1 MVLLTMISRVQ
12 DGLLLAASMQ
22 ESEQSNRNF
31 QEYHNQA
38 KQLFRKLGDH
48 SPNRCSLEAGSM
60 TFHYLISQGICYLTL
75 CEASYSKKLAFSFL
89 EELQAEFWELYGKK
103 VSSVSR
109 PYAFIEFGLP
119 NDMDLGETKESVHA
133 MVSLCT
139 KSDDEGPTDGKWVD
153 GFKGGFAKFTEE
165 DLYIQKLK
173 KSYLDTWSKR
183 HLSSINVELQDVQK
197 IMVTNIEEVLQRG
210 EALSALDSKASNLST
225 LSKKYRQDARLLN
238 SRSAYAKAA
247 ASGLIFVV
255 LMLYVRFWWLV

>member
-22 ESEQSNRNF
+22 ETEQSNRNF
-31 QEYHNQA
+31 QEYHSQA
-38 KQLFRKLGDH
+38 KQLFRKLGEH
-48 SPNRCSLEAGSM
+48 SPNRCSLQAGAM

-75 CEASYSKKLAFSFL
+75 CEAAYSKKLAFAFL

-109 PYAFIEFGLP
+109 PYAFIEF
-119 NDMDLGETKESVHA
+119 
-133 MVSLCT
+133 
-139 KSDDEGPTDGKWVD
+139 
-153 GFKGGFAKFTEE
+153 

-183 HLSSINVELQDVQK
+183 HLSSINMELQDVQK

-225 LSKKYRQDARLLN
+225 LSKKYRHDAKLLN

-247 ASGLIFVV
+247 ATSLVFVI
-255 LMLYVRFWWLV
+255 LMIYIRFWWLV

>member
-22 ESEQSNRNF
+22 ETEQSNRNF

-38 KQLFRKLGDH
+38 KQLFRRLGDH
-48 SPNRCSLEAGSM
+48 SPNRCSLEAGAM
-60 TFHYLISQGICYLTL
+60 TFHYLISQGVCYLTL

-109 PYAFIEFGLP
+109 PYAFIEF
-119 NDMDLGETKESVHA
+119 DI
-133 MVSLCT
+133 
-139 KSDDEGPTDGKWVD
+139 
-153 GFKGGFAKFTEE
+153 
-165 DLYIQKLK
+165 YIQKLK

-183 HLSSINVELQDVQK
+183 HLSSINLELQDVQK

-210 EALSALDSKASNLST
+210 EALSALDTKASNLST
-225 LSKKYRQDARLLN
+225 LSKKYRQDAKFLN

-247 ASGLIFVV
+247 ATSLIFVV
-255 LMLYVRFWWLV
+255 LMLYLRFWWLV

>member
-22 ESEQSNRNF
+22 ETEQSNRNF
-31 QEYHNQA
+31 QEYHSQA
-38 KQLFRKLGDH
+38 KQLFRKLGEH
-48 SPNRCSLEAGSM
+48 SPNRCSLQAGAM

-75 CEASYSKKLAFSFL
+75 CEAAYSKKLAFTFL

-109 PYAFIEFGLP
+109 PYAFIEF
-119 NDMDLGETKESVHA
+119 
-133 MVSLCT
+133 
-139 KSDDEGPTDGKWVD
+139 
-153 GFKGGFAKFTEE
+153 

-183 HLSSINVELQDVQK
+183 HLSSINMELQDVQK

-225 LSKKYRQDARLLN
+225 LSKKYRHDAKLLN

-247 ASGLIFVV
+247 ATSLVFVI
-255 LMLYVRFWWLV
+255 LMIYIRFWWLV

>member
-22 ESEQSNRNF
+22 ETEQSNRNF
-31 QEYHNQA
+31 QEYHSQA
-38 KQLFRKLGDH
+38 KQLFRKLGEH
-48 SPNRCSLEAGSM
+48 SPNRCSLQAGTM
-60 TFHYLISQGICYLTL
+60 TFHYLISQGVCYLTL
-75 CEASYSKKLAFSFL
+75 CEATYSKKLAFSFL

-109 PYAFIEFGLP
+109 PYAFIEF
-119 NDMDLGETKESVHA
+119 DI
-133 MVSLCT
+133 
-139 KSDDEGPTDGKWVD
+139 
-153 GFKGGFAKFTEE
+153 
-165 DLYIQKLK
+165 YIQKLK

-183 HLSSINVELQDVQK
+183 HLSSINLELQDVQK

-225 LSKKYRQDARLLN
+225 LSKKYRHDAKVLN

-247 ASGLIFVV
+247 ATSLIFVMF
-255 LMLYVRFWWLV
+255 LLYVRFWWLV

>member
-109 PYAFIEFGLP
+109 PYAFIEF
-119 NDMDLGETKESVHA
+119 
-133 MVSLCT
+133 
-139 KSDDEGPTDGKWVD
+139 
-153 GFKGGFAKFTEE
+153 

>member
-22 ESEQSNRNF
+22 ETEQSNRNF
-31 QEYHNQA
+31 QEYHSQA
-38 KQLFRKLGDH
+38 KQLFRKLGEH
-48 SPNRCSLEAGSM
+48 SPNRCSLQAGAM

-75 CEASYSKKLAFSFL
+75 CEAAYSKKLAFAFL

-109 PYAFIEFGLP
+109 PYAFIEF
-119 NDMDLGETKESVHA
+119 
-133 MVSLCT
+133 
-139 KSDDEGPTDGKWVD
+139 
-153 GFKGGFAKFTEE
+153 

-183 HLSSINVELQDVQK
+183 HLSSINMELQDVQK

-225 LSKKYRQDARLLN
+225 LSKKYRHDAKLLN

-247 ASGLIFVV
+247 ATSLVFVV
-255 LMLYVRFWWLV
+255 LMIYIRFWWLV

>member
-22 ESEQSNRNF
+22 ETEQSNRNF

-48 SPNRCSLEAGSM
+48 SPNR
-60 TFHYLISQGICYLTL
+60 YLISQGVCYLTL
-75 CEASYSKKLAFSFL
+75 CEANYSKKLAFSFL

-109 PYAFIEFGLP
+109 PYAFIEF
-119 NDMDLGETKESVHA
+119 DI
-133 MVSLCT
+133 
-139 KSDDEGPTDGKWVD
+139 
-153 GFKGGFAKFTEE
+153 
-165 DLYIQKLK
+165 YIQKLK

-210 EALSALDSKASNLST
+210 ETLSALDSKASNLST
-225 LSKKYRQDARLLN
+225 LSKKYRHDAKLLN

-247 ASGLIFVV
+247 ATGLIFIV
-255 LMLYVRFWWLV
+255 LLFYIRFWWLV

>member
-22 ESEQSNRNF
+22 ETEQSNRNF
-31 QEYHNQA
+31 QEYHSQA
-38 KQLFRKLGDH
+38 KQLFRKLGEH
-48 SPNRCSLEAGSM
+48 SPNRCSLQAGTM

-75 CEASYSKKLAFSFL
+75 CEATYSKKLAFSFL

-109 PYAFIEFGLP
+109 PYAFIEF
-119 NDMDLGETKESVHA
+119 DI
-133 MVSLCT
+133 
-139 KSDDEGPTDGKWVD
+139 
-153 GFKGGFAKFTEE
+153 
-165 DLYIQKLK
+165 YIQKLK

-183 HLSSINVELQDVQK
+183 HLSSINLELQDVQK

-225 LSKKYRQDARLLN
+225 LSKKYRHDAKILN

-247 ASGLIFVV
+247 ATSFIFVMF
-255 LMLYVRFWWLV
+255 LLYVRFWWLV

>member
-22 ESEQSNRNF
+22 DTEQSNRNF
-31 QEYHNQA
+31 QEYHSQA

-48 SPNRCSLEAGSM
+48 SPNRCSLQAGAM

-75 CEASYSKKLAFSFL
+75 CEATYSKKLAFSFL

-109 PYAFIEFGLP
+109 PYAFIEF
-119 NDMDLGETKESVHA
+119 DI
-133 MVSLCT
+133 
-139 KSDDEGPTDGKWVD
+139 
-153 GFKGGFAKFTEE
+153 
-165 DLYIQKLK
+165 YIQKLK

-183 HLSSINVELQDVQK
+183 HLSNINLELQDVQK

-225 LSKKYRQDARLLN
+225 LSKKYRHDAKLLN

-247 ASGLIFVV
+247 ATSLILVV
-255 LMLYVRFWWLV
+255 FLLYIRFWWLV